1 MTEWVAY
8 SINTSINRG
17 WKKELLY
24 YKVQV
29 YVYLFIYVFSC
40 TQISREPTDIQEW
53 NKDQRYLNDDR
64 KVPCSKEFWKRV
76 ELIIG

>member
-1 MTEWVAY
+1 MGKTP
-8 SINTSINRG
+8 S
-17 WKKELLY
+17 LY

-29 YVYLFIYVFSC
+29 YVYLFIYLCMCVFSC